1 MGYKIKEVREELG
14 ITQEELA
21 DKANV
26 SRTILSGLESGKIK
40 TTTTN
45 TLLKIA
51 NALDRKVE
59 DIFFS

>member
-26 SRTILSGLESGKIK
+26 SRTILSGLESGKLK

-51 NALDRKVE
+51 NALNRKVE

>member
-26 SRTILSGLESGKIK
+26 SRTILSGLESGKLK